1 MMKTT
6 IAVSRDLVE
15 ELVREKER
23 LEAKSID
30 EAIRKILREY
40 RELRRRI
47 ALEEL
52 VERNREERKVKPE
65 ELIEDRRTWGRP
77 RELS

>member
-1 MMKTT
+1 MKTT

-15 ELVREKER
+15 ELMREKER

-30 EAIRKILREY
+30 ETIRKILREY
-40 RELRRRI
+40 RELRRRV

-52 VERNREERKVKPE
+52 IEKNREERRVEPE
-65 ELIEDRRTWGRP
+65 ELIEDRRVWGKP

>member
-1 MMKTT
+1 MKTT

-23 LEAKSID
+23 LEAKSLD

-40 RELRRRI
+40 RGLRRRV

-52 VERNREERKVKPE
+52 VERNREERKVKLE
-65 ELIEDRRTWGRP
+65 ELIEDRRAWGRP
-77 RELS
+77 RELF